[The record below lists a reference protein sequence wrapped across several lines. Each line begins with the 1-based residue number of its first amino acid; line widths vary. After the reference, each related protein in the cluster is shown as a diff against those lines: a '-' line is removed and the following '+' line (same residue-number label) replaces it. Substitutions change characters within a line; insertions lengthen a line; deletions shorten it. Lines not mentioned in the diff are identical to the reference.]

1 MRERRGGGREQ
12 GIKGEPK
19 EQDTVEREDWRKGW
33 RKARSVRNKVSELG
47 VWSIIL
53 YLNLGS

>member
-1 MRERRGGGREQ
+1 MRERSGGREE
-12 GIKGEPK
+12 GSKGEPK
-19 EQDTVEREDWRKGW
+19 EQDIGEREDWRKGW
-33 RKARSVRNKVSELG
+33 RKAKSVRNEVSELG

>member
-1 MRERRGGGREQ
+1 MRERRGGGREE
-12 GIKGEPK
+12 GSKGEPK
-19 EQDTVEREDWRKGW
+19 EQDTGERKDWRKGW
-33 RKARSVRNKVSELG
+33 RKAKSVRNEVSELG